1 VRAGAREQESPGRR
15 GALQPPDWR
24 TWRGREEEE
33 PQRPRRYSFRRHRSG
48 AAEWAVVV
56 LFMVLAVVV
65 LLGAVAVL
73 VVVLLLQPRAPYVAV
88 RAASLYALVYGQ
100 TGALDDVQVTVRV
113 GPATATRTR
122 RPTSHASSVAS
133 RSPARRWRCFAPT
146 RSACPPG
153 ASSDPAGVRGARAG
167 RPDGRRR
174 QCRHGGRAPRRRGAV
189 PGGGGGPDA
198 MEGRGD
204 RQRRPV
210 DAPGVPAPLLLAQ
223 RHRAPL
229 QMQLQVQALV
239 LLTVV
244 PSVLSSG
251 YSSDLSSMAGRER
264 DGSRFRNSKWL
275 HRFLSCLGFVQ
286 LLIHPHVACIGRQK
300 KDFVLGSFLLH
311 FTLPLKSKCHIR
323 RFKTDH

>member
-1 VRAGAREQESPGRR
+1 
-15 GALQPPDWR
+15 
-24 TWRGREEEE
+24 
-33 PQRPRRYSFRRHRSG
+33 
-48 AAEWAVVV
+48 
-56 LFMVLAVVV
+56 MVLAVVV
-65 LLGAVAVL
+65 LLGVVAVL

-100 TGALDDVQVTVRV
+100 TGALDDVQVTVLPVLRARQ
-113 GPATATRTR
+113 G
-122 RPTSHASSVAS
+122 RP
-133 RSPARRWRCFAPT
+133 
-146 RSACPPG
+146 
-153 ASSDPAGVRGARAG
+153 PAGVRGVRAG
-167 RPDGRRR
+167 RPAGVRGVRAGHPAGRRR
-174 QCRHGGRAPRRRGAV
+174 QRRHGGHAPRRRGAV

-204 RQRRPV
+204 RRRRPV

-251 YSSDLSSMAGRER
+251 YSTDLSSMVGRER

-300 KDFVLGSFLLH
+300 KDFCLWVLSYCIL
-311 FTLPLKSKCHIR
+311 
-323 RFKTDH
+323 RFH

>member
-1 VRAGAREQESPGRR
+1 MEGARGGASASAAVQLQEAPVGRGGVGGGGAVHGACGRGAAGRR
-15 GALQPPDWR
+15 G
-24 TWRGREEEE
+24 
-33 PQRPRRYSFRRHRSG
+33 RPCGGG
-48 AAEWAVVV
+48 AAAAPRVVRGGAGG
-56 LFMVLAVVV
+56 LAV
-65 LLGAVAVL
+65 LCAY
-73 VVVLLLQPRAPYVAV
+73 PF
-88 RAASLYALVYGQ
+88 
-100 TGALDDVQVTVRV
+100 RV
-113 GPATATRTR
+113 
-122 RPTSHASSVAS
+122 
-133 RSPARRWRCFAPT
+133 PAR
-146 RSACPPG
+146 
-153 ASSDPAGVRGARAG
+153 GVLPLAYVARAG
-167 RPDGRRR
+167 RPAGRRR
-174 QCRHGGRAPRRRGAV
+174 QRRHGGRAPRRRGAV
-189 PGGGGGPDA
+189 PGGWGGPDA

-204 RQRRPV
+204 HRRRPV

-229 QMQLQVQALV
+229 QMQLQVQVLV

>member
-1 VRAGAREQESPGRR
+1 VSRRAPAAAALSSRRIGGRGGGAR
-15 GALQPPDWR
+15 
-24 TWRGREEEE
+24 
-33 PQRPRRYSFRRHRSG
+33 RSLSVCGGTASGGTGQG
-48 AAEWAVVV
+48 AAEWAAVV

-65 LLGAVAVL
+65 LLGAVVVL
-73 VVVLLLQPRAPYVAV
+73 VVVLLLQPRVPYVAV
-88 RAASLYALVYGQ
+88 RAG
-100 TGALDDVQVTVRV
+100 
-113 GPATATRTR
+113 
-122 RPTSHASSVAS
+122 
-133 RSPARRWRCFAPT
+133 WRCSAPT

-153 ASSDPAGVRGARAG
+153 ASSRWHTWRAG
-167 RPDGRRR
+167 RPAGRRR
-174 QCRHGGRAPRRRGAV
+174 QRRHGGRAPRRRGAV
-189 PGGGGGPDA
+189 PGGWGGPDA

-204 RQRRPV
+204 RRRRPV

-229 QMQLQVQALV
+229 QMHLQVQVLV
-239 LLTVV
+239 LLTAV

-300 KDFVLGSFLLH
+300 KILSWVLSYCILCFH
-311 FTLPLKSKCHIR
+311 
-323 RFKTDH
+323 

>member
-1 VRAGAREQESPGRR
+1 
-15 GALQPPDWR
+15 
-24 TWRGREEEE
+24 
-33 PQRPRRYSFRRHRSG
+33 
-48 AAEWAVVV
+48 
-56 LFMVLAVVV
+56 MVLAVVV
-65 LLGAVAVL
+65 LLGVVAVL

-100 TGALDDVQVTVRV
+100 TGALDNVLVTVLPVLRARQ
-113 GPATATRTR
+113 G
-122 RPTSHASSVAS
+122 RP
-133 RSPARRWRCFAPT
+133 
-146 RSACPPG
+146 
-153 ASSDPAGVRGARAG
+153 PAGVRGARAG
-167 RPDGRRR
+167 RPAGRRR
-174 QCRHGGRAPRRRGAV
+174 QRRHGGRAPRRCGAV

-204 RQRRPV
+204 RRRRPV

-223 RHRAPL
+223 RHSAPL

-239 LLTVV
+239 LLTAV

-300 KDFVLGSFLLH
+300 KILSLGSFLLH
-311 FTLPLKSKCHIR
+311 FTLPLKSKYHIR

>member
-1 VRAGAREQESPGRR
+1 
-15 GALQPPDWR
+15 
-24 TWRGREEEE
+24 
-33 PQRPRRYSFRRHRSG
+33 
-48 AAEWAVVV
+48 
-56 LFMVLAVVV
+56 MVLAVVV
-65 LLGAVAVL
+65 LLGVVVVL

-88 RAASLYALVYGQ
+88 RAASLYAG
-100 TGALDDVQVTVRV
+100 
-113 GPATATRTR
+113 
-122 RPTSHASSVAS
+122 
-133 RSPARRWRCFAPT
+133 PT

-153 ASSDPAGVRGARAG
+153 ASSRWRTWGAR
-167 RPDGRRR
+167 
-174 QCRHGGRAPRRRGAV
+174 RAPPLGHAGSAAMEAALRDSVV
-189 PGGGGGPDA
+189 PFRVEGGGPDA

-204 RQRRPV
+204 RRRRPV
-210 DAPGVPAPLLLAQ
+210 DAPGLPASLLLAQ

-264 DGSRFRNSKWL
+264 DGSRFRNNKWL

-300 KDFVLGSFLLH
+300 
-311 FTLPLKSKCHIR
+311 
-323 RFKTDH
+323 